1 MGDQGVVPSRK
12 RWRHPDLPALVLG
25 LLLALGVCW
34 PLFGGGRT
42 FLLDWVFGPHTPIF
56 PASFFGLDGGLNT
69 GGPFAVAIGA
79 ASSVLGAAA
88 TWLPIAAVFPVAA
101 LGMSRLVGG
110 SQWARLGAAT
120 LFAVNPFVFQRI
132 AAGQIGLLLGYAF
145 LPFVVRSMLT
155 AVDAHGVRKLL
166 PVLWMALVT
175 AMSPHF
181 AWITA
186 VLLLAVVVCHRRRLA
201 ALGWAALVG
210 ACYLV
215 SLAYILLPPAGAT
228 LPSAGSLTT
237 FQTSGDP
244 RFGLFGNV
252 VALYGFWRTGPG
264 PVLPKSEISGWFLF
278 LLAILVVAAA
288 GVVATFRAGGSGRDE
303 TNRSEDPETIRSE
316 RPGSTSG
323 GVGGVL
329 DRRALVSVVS
339 VAAVVGFF
347 LALGAQGPTG
357 FLFRW
362 MFDDLP
368 FFDIMR
374 EPEKFSM
381 LLALGYAVCFG
392 VGAERLAAGAVAR
405 RRTIGR
411 AAVASF
417 LAVGLPLAYTA
428 TLFNGLN
435 GQIASSQLPA
445 SWSRAQSISGG
456 RTGALLFLP
465 WHEYLAFDFTQD
477 RVIANPSPSSFTG
490 EVISGTDPELDGLP
504 ENPTTSSAYLVRLLN
519 DAGATGSFGAQL
531 APLGV
536 QYVALSKTVD
546 WRSYRWLSSQPSLRL
561 EFDSPTLELWKNLAY
576 RGIGGRG
583 GSPVTRLSA
592 TAYRIPP
599 GRAGQVTVAIPY
611 QKGWSLNGVAA
622 SSTAQGTLTVRAGPS
637 GGVLRFGP
645 WRLVLVGDLVSLVV
659 LGALGALCARDR
671 WIRGQE
677 PGTAP
682 ESERG

>member
-1 MGDQGVVPSRK
+1 
-12 RWRHPDLPALVLG
+12 LG
-25 LLLALGVCW
+25 FLLALGVCW
-34 PLFGGGRT
+34 PLIGGGRT

-56 PASFFGLDGGLNT
+56 PSSFFGLDDGLNT
-69 GGPFAVAIGA
+69 GGPFAVAMGA

-88 TWLPIAAVFPVAA
+88 TWLPIGAVFPVAA
-101 LGMSRLVGG
+101 VGMSRLVGG
-110 SQWARLGAAT
+110 SPWARLGAAT

-155 AVDAHGVRKLL
+155 AVDARGVRKLV

-210 ACYLV
+210 VCYLV
-215 SLAYILLPPAGAT
+215 SLAYILLPPAGTT

-244 RFGLFGNV
+244 RLGLFGNV

-264 PVLPKSEISGWFLF
+264 PVLPKDEISGWFWF
-278 LLAILVVAAA
+278 LLAILAVAVL
-288 GVVATFRAGGSGRDE
+288 GVVATFRAGGE
-303 TNRSEDPETIRSE
+303 TTRSVRSEAS
-316 RPGSTSG
+316 
-323 GVGGVL
+323 VGGGL
-329 DRRALVSVVS
+329 DRRVLISVVS
-339 VAAVVGFF
+339 VAAVAGFF

-357 FLFRW
+357 FIFRW

-381 LLALGYAVCFG
+381 LLALGYALCFG
-392 VGAERLAAGAVAR
+392 VGAERLAAGAAAR
-405 RRTIGR
+405 RRAIGR
-411 AAVASF
+411 AAVAL
-417 LAVGLPLAYTA
+417 LAVGLPLAYTG
-428 TLFNGLN
+428 TIFNGLD
-435 GQIASSQLPA
+435 GQIASSDLPS
-445 SWSRAQSISGG
+445 SWSRAQSMIEG

-504 ENPTTSSAYLVRLLN
+504 ENPTTTSAYLVRLLN
-519 DAGATGSFGAQL
+519 DAGASGSFGAQL

-583 GSPVTRLSA
+583 GSQVTRLSA

-599 GRAGQVTVAIPY
+599 GPTGRVTVAIPY

-622 SSTAQGTLTVRAGPS
+622 RSTAQGTLTVRADRS
-637 GGVLRFGP
+637 GGDLRFVP

-659 LGALGALCARDR
+659 LGALGVLCALNR
-671 WIRGQE
+671 WTRGQE
-677 PGTAP
+677 PGTTP